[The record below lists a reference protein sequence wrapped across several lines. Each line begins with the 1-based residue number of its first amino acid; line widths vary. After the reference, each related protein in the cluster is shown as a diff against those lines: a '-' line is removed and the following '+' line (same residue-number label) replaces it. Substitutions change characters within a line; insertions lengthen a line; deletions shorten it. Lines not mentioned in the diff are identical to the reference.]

1 MTYRFPAITRHF
13 RHGARPLSHRRF
25 TLSNESRFDVLYRL
39 LLLFIV
45 VPLAELAL
53 LLMIGEWTHW
63 WVSWLLVI
71 ASGVIGTVLV
81 RWQGIQTFRR
91 IRTELTEG
99 RSPAD
104 SLWDAAM
111 IFFAGALMLT
121 PGVLTDLFGISLL
134 VPGCRR
140 LYKKWIIEQVKQRF
154 RIQTFNGEA
163 ADTKGKSRIIETY
176 VVDAEREGTN
186 SKPDE

>member
-1 MTYRFPAITRHF
+1 M
-13 RHGARPLSHRRF
+13 LS
-25 TLSNESRFDVLYRL
+25 RL
-39 LLLFIV
+39 LLLFII
-45 VPLAELAL
+45 VPLIELAL

-71 ASGVIGTVLV
+71 ASGVIGAMLV

-91 IRTELTEG
+91 IRRELQEG

-140 LYKKWIIEQVKQRF
+140 HYKRWLIARLKRRF
-154 RIQTFNGEA
+154 RVVGGGDA
-163 ADTKGKSRIIETY
+163 ADSEQRSQVIDTY
-176 VVDAEREGTN
+176 VVD
-186 SKPDE
+186 SDEEKGSDG

>member
-1 MTYRFPAITRHF
+1 
-13 RHGARPLSHRRF
+13 
-25 TLSNESRFDVLYRL
+25 VLFRL

-45 VPLAELAL
+45 VPLVELAL
-53 LLMIGEWTHW
+53 LLMIADWTRW

-71 ASGVIGTVLV
+71 ASGVIGTALV

-91 IRTELTEG
+91 IRMELTEG

-140 LYKKWIIEQVKQRF
+140 HYKKWLIDRLKRRF
-154 RIQTFNGEA
+154 RVQSFDGESTGSHGRSQVI
-163 ADTKGKSRIIETY
+163 DTY
-176 VVDAEREGTN
+176 VVDADQQGNKEEGRE
-186 SKPDE
+186 